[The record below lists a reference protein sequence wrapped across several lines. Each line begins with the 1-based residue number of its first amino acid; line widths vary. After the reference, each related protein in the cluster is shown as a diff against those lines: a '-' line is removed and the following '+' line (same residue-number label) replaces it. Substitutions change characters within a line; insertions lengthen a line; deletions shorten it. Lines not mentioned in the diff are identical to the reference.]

1 MGDREG
7 GGEREHVSRETR
19 ERCESPSRE
28 TRESQQRES
37 SSESRETRERER
49 FREVS
54 MGFLLFQMTPD
65 KKLFPNAI
73 LGLYFN

>member
-1 MGDREG
+1 MDEESDG
-7 GGEREHVSRETR
+7 GSRGRRRARAR
-19 ERCESPSRE
+19 ERDARVPAERRESP
-28 TRESQQRES
+28 
-37 SSESRETRERER
+37 SESRETRERER